1 MQKPAKVTF
10 PIVTKPRHGRVMKLN
25 PISSAFPAGPLK
37 IAVVFLFLFVTDP
50 SQAQVTPGTGG
61 TAGVPPPPPQGSS
74 VIGQPPQGQGSSV
87 IGQPP
92 QGQGTSIIGQPTP
105 GGHTGSTVPQ
115 PQTSSSRLGQPVPGQ
130 SGSSSTIGS
139 DPSRDR
145 LNRTNR
151 EAADIDRDGRL
162 SPEEAARIPPGT
174 PLPR

>member
-1 MQKPAKVTF
+1 MES
-10 PIVTKPRHGRVMKLN
+10 R
-25 PISSAFPAGPLK
+25 PISSAFPVSPFRVVVAL
-37 IAVVFLFLFVTDP
+37 VFLGITGV

-61 TAGVPPPPPQGSS
+61 TAGVPLAP
-74 VIGQPPQGQGSSV
+74 GQGSSV

-92 QGQGTSIIGQPTP
+92 QGAGAPVIGQPPP
-105 GGHTGSTVPQ
+105 GGQSGGS
-115 PQTSSSRLGQPVPGQ
+115 RIGQPAPGAG
-130 SGSSSTIGS
+130 GSSSTIGS

>member
-1 MQKPAKVTF
+1 MTLD
-10 PIVTKPRHGRVMKLN
+10 PIF
-25 PISSAFPAGPLK
+25 SAFPVRLLEVVAAL
-37 IAVVFLFLFVTDP
+37 VFLSITGA

-61 TAGVPPPPPQGSS
+61 TAGVPPAPGQGSS
-74 VIGQPPQGQGSSV
+74 IIGQPPQGAGSPV

-92 QGQGTSIIGQPTP
+92 PGGQTGSTLPQPQSGGSRIGQPAP
-105 GGHTGSTVPQ
+105 GAAGS
-115 PQTSSSRLGQPVPGQ
+115 G
-130 SGSSSTIGS
+130 STIGS

>member
-25 PISSAFPAGPLK
+25 PISSAFPVGPLK
-37 IAVVFLFLFVTDP
+37 IAVVFLFLCVTDP

-61 TAGVPPPPPQGSS
+61 TPGVPPAPP
-74 VIGQPPQGQGSSV
+74 QGSSV

-105 GGHTGSTVPQ
+105 GGHSGSTVPQ
-115 PQTSSSRLGQPVPGQ
+115 PQTSGSRIGQPVPGQ

>member
-10 PIVTKPRHGRVMKLN
+10 PIVTKLVRRRAMKFN

-37 IAVVFLFLFVTDP
+37 IAVAFLFLFVTAP
-50 SQAQVTPGTGG
+50 SQAQVSPGPGG
-61 TAGVPPPPPQGSS
+61 AAGVPPAPPQGSS
-74 VIGQPPQGQGSSV
+74 VIGQPPQGQGSSI

-92 QGQGTSIIGQPTP
+92 P

-115 PQTSSSRLGQPVPGQ
+115 SQTSGSRIGPPVPGQ

>member
-1 MQKPAKVTF
+1 MNF
-10 PIVTKPRHGRVMKLN
+10 H
-25 PISSAFPAGPLK
+25 PISPAFPVGALTV
-37 IAVVFLFLFVTDP
+37 ALALVFLGINGT

-61 TAGVPPPPPQGSS
+61 TAGVPPRP
-74 VIGQPPQGQGSSV
+74 GQGSSV

-92 QGQGTSIIGQPTP
+92 QAPGGSIIGQPAA
-105 GGHTGSTVPQ
+105 GGQTGTLPQQSTGG
-115 PQTSSSRLGQPVPGQ
+115 SSIGQPPPGL
-130 SGSSSTIGS
+130 SGYSSTPGS
-139 DPSRDR
+139 DPVRDK

>member
-1 MQKPAKVTF
+1 
-10 PIVTKPRHGRVMKLN
+10 MKLN
-25 PISSAFPAGPLK
+25 PIFSAFPVRPLK
-37 IAVVFLFLFVTDP
+37 VVVALVFLSITGA
-50 SQAQVTPGTGG
+50 SQAQVTP
-61 TAGVPPPPPQGSS
+61 
-74 VIGQPPQGQGSSV
+74 GQGSSV

-92 QGQGTSIIGQPTP
+92 QRQGGPVIGQPTP
-105 GGHTGSTVPQ
+105 GGPTGSTLPQ
-115 PQTSSSRLGQPVPGQ
+115 PQTSGSRIGQPVPGQ
-130 SGSSSTIGS
+130 GDSSSVIGS

>member
-1 MQKPAKVTF
+1 ME
-10 PIVTKPRHGRVMKLN
+10 LN
-25 PISSAFPAGPLK
+25 PIFPIFSAFPVRPLEVVV
-37 IAVVFLFLFVTDP
+37 ALVFLSITGA

-61 TAGVPPPPPQGSS
+61 SAGIPSAPGQRSS
-74 VIGQPPQGQGSSV
+74 VIGQPPQRQGSPI
-87 IGQPP
+87 IGSP
-92 QGQGTSIIGQPTP
+92 IIGQPTP
-105 GGHTGSTVPQ
+105 GGPAGSALPQ
-115 PQTSSSRLGQPVPGQ
+115 PQTSGSRIVQPVPGQ
-130 SGSSSTIGS
+130 GDSSSVIGS

>member
-1 MQKPAKVTF
+1 M
-10 PIVTKPRHGRVMKLN
+10 HSYS
-25 PISSAFPAGPLK
+25 ISSAFSVHRLK
-37 IAVVFLFLFVTDP
+37 AAATLVFLGVIGA
-50 SQAQVTPGTGG
+50 SQAQVTLGTGG
-61 TAGVPPPPPQGSS
+61 TAGVPPAPGQGRSI
-74 VIGQPPQGQGSSV
+74 IGQPPQGAGSPV

-92 QGQGTSIIGQPTP
+92 PGGQTGSILSQPQGGGSRIGQPAP
-105 GGHTGSTVPQ
+105 GAAD
-115 PQTSSSRLGQPVPGQ
+115 
-130 SGSSSTIGS
+130 SGSTIGS

>member
-1 MQKPAKVTF
+1 MES
-10 PIVTKPRHGRVMKLN
+10 R
-25 PISSAFPAGPLK
+25 PISSAFPVSPFRVVMAL
-37 IAVVFLFLFVTDP
+37 VFLGITGV

-61 TAGVPPPPPQGSS
+61 TAGVPPGP
-74 VIGQPPQGQGSSV
+74 GQGSSV

-92 QGQGTSIIGQPTP
+92 QGAGAPVIGQPPP
-105 GGHTGSTVPQ
+105 GGQSGSTLPQ
-115 PQTSSSRLGQPVPGQ
+115 PQSGGSRIGQPAPGAG
-130 SGSSSTIGS
+130 GSSSTIGS

-145 LNRTNR
+145 LNRANR

>member
-1 MQKPAKVTF
+1 MQKPAKVPF
-10 PIVTKPRHGRVMKLN
+10 LSSPNLVGRGPMKLH
-25 PISSAFPAGPLK
+25 PIFSAFPVRPLK
-37 IAVVFLFLFVTDP
+37 VVVALVFLSITGAT
-50 SQAQVTPGTGG
+50 QAQVTPGTGG
-61 TAGVPPPPPQGSS
+61 YAGIPSAP
-74 VIGQPPQGQGSSV
+74 GQGSSV

-92 QGQGTSIIGQPTP
+92 QRQGGPVIGQPTP
-105 GGHTGSTVPQ
+105 GGPAGSTLPQ
-115 PQTSSSRLGQPVPGQ
+115 PQTSGSRIGQPVPGQ
-130 SGSSSTIGS
+130 GDSSSVIGS